1 MNASLTKDW
10 TIQNFLQACPKAAQV
25 FIRYKTDCIGC
36 RLERFC
42 TLEDVSSSYK
52 LDVEDF
58 LNALQIAA
66 LMPIQRSNP

>member
-10 TIQNFLQACPKAAQV
+10 TVQDLLQACPGAAQV

-42 TLEDVSSSYK
+42 TLEDVSSSYR
-52 LDVEDF
+52 LDAQDF
-58 LNALQIAA
+58 LNALQTEAFTA
-66 LMPIQRSNP
+66 NPKE